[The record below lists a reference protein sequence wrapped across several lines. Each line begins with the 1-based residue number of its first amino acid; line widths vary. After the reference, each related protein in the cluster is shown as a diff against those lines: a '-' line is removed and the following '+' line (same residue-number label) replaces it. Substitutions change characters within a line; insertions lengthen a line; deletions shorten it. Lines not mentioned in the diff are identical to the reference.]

1 MLIHC
6 KQGASCYRQSGRKKM
21 LIHLN
26 RCDMNS
32 TVHVFCLIDG
42 LIGGLVGWLD

>member
-1 MLIHC
+1 MLQT
-6 KQGASCYRQSGRKKM
+6 KWKEK
-21 LIHLN
+21 N
-26 RCDMNS
+26 VDTFKS